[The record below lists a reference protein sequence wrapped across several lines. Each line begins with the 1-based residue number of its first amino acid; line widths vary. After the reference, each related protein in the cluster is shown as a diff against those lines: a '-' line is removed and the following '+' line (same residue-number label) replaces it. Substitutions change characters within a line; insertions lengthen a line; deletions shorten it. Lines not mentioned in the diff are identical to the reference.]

1 MIIKKIV
8 LISVFLVL
16 GCAKEEQKQVK
27 KTAIEKPQSV
37 LVDKELNTFKKYRY
51 FDYNRIMEAKYK
63 VLKTGD
69 FVAYS
74 ELELFYNYNESKR
87 LELLP
92 YSLIMVER
100 HKKYEYCTDVF
111 EGVLEIST
119 SKKRNDYFD
128 GEDDSLIK
136 YLKNIE
142 QLTKAQKAYAIS
154 YLELGAK
161 NNEFGS
167 VRFLEVMNRHGLGVE
182 KNLKKADSLISVLMK
197 IDKEQGLHFYKKKID
212 DSI

>member
-1 MIIKKIV
+1 MIIKKMV
-8 LISVFLVL
+8 FVSLFLIL
-16 GCAKEEQKQVK
+16 GCSKEKKEQSLSKSVKEKQQNV
-27 KTAIEKPQSV
+27 II
-37 LVDKELNTFKKYRY
+37 DKELSTFKKYRY
-51 FDYNRIMEAKYK
+51 FDYDRVMDAKYK

-100 HKKYEYCTDVF
+100 YKKYEYCTDVF
-111 EGVLEIST
+111 DGILEICT
-119 SKKRNDYFD
+119 GKKIYDYFNGKD
-128 GEDDSLIK
+128 ESLIE
-136 YLKNIE
+136 YLKNAQ
-142 QLTKAQKAYAIS
+142 QLTKQQKMHAVS

-167 VRFLEVMNRHGLGVE
+167 FRYLQVMNMYGLGLE
-182 KNLKKADSLISVLMK
+182 KNLKKADSLKNVLVK
-197 IDKEQGLHFYKKKID
+197 IDKEQELHFYKKSK
-212 DSI
+212 